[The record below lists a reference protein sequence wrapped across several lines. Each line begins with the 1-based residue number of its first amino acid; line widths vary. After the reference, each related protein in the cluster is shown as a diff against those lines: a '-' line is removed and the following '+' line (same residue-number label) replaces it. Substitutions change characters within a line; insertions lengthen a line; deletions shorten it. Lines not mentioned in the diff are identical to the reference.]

1 MEVDLKTLDRV
12 SKNIL
17 ETLKRF
23 PLATLSTFI
32 ITLIIISI
40 MELNYLK
47 LPTDTYNV
55 LVAKKI
61 AFVASLGIFLFPALR
76 LLFPNIIMSILG
88 IVILSWYYR
97 LLPLDINNTII
108 INRHLILMFAI
119 FLMLFWTPFIT
130 IKISNKNIWEWTQH
144 LILSFVSSLFFATLL
159 YFGVALG
166 LYLIEKLF
174 HIDIP
179 SIRYDQ
185 LAVIIYIIYGANLF
199 LAQIPKYIIL
209 LQARVYTTAEEIFT
223 KYILSNL
230 TIGYFLIIFT
240 YSISVI
246 ASMNLPNRNLTL
258 VSIIFTLLAITTYLF
273 WTPLFKK
280 ENNKFKTAIWL
291 AILFQT
297 IILGVEI
304 YYRVEKYGFTENR
317 YFLLLYTIWL
327 FLMSLYFLFIK
338 NASYKWLFV
347 TATLLLIGS
356 QFGKYSAINFSKE
369 YQLKRLERLLKNRD
383 QNISIDAKKKIY
395 STIEYLYQRD
405 KLNSLAKAIPNITKE
420 YQDLNETL
428 KKRIDFPKFA
438 IEKLGF
444 KYIDNKNI
452 YITFRPIFLK
462 KILNI
467 KEYSWLVEFNYNRY
481 NNRFY
486 TKDINITFNKN
497 ILQIKNNK
505 ERIELNL
512 NPFIEHLNIDRRDK
526 IVNISNKKLEYKNK
540 KVKILF
546 ESITIDRKKR
556 EIVDFIAKILF

>member
-444 KYIDNKNI
+444 EYIDNKNI

-481 NNRFY
+481 NNRFH